1 MILVDQ
7 WNMLNSCEDPYEKK
21 NEKKKTTSKSYHV
34 LHTRLHIILKTQSCS
49 GFKEKFQSLCKSLT
63 IT

>member
-21 NEKKKTTSKSYHV
+21 KTKKKKPPQNLIMFY
-34 LHTRLHIILKTQSCS
+34 TQ
-49 GFKEKFQSLCKSLT
+49 GY
-63 IT
+63 I

>member
-21 NEKKKTTSKSYHV
+21 NEKKTHLK
-34 LHTRLHIILKTQSCS
+34 ILSCFTHKVTYN
-49 GFKEKFQSLCKSLT
+49 FKNSIMQWF
-63 IT
+63 

>member
-21 NEKKKTTSKSYHV
+21 KTKKNPPQNLTHKVTYN
-34 LHTRLHIILKTQSCS
+34 
-49 GFKEKFQSLCKSLT
+49 FKNSIMQWF
-63 IT
+63 

>member
-21 NEKKKTTSKSYHV
+21 KRKKKPPQNLIMFY
-34 LHTRLHIILKTQSCS
+34 TQ
-49 GFKEKFQSLCKSLT
+49 GY
-63 IT
+63 I

>member
-21 NEKKKTTSKSYHV
+21 KTKKKPTSKSYHV

>member
-21 NEKKKTTSKSYHV
+21 KNEKKPTSKSY
-34 LHTRLHIILKTQSCS
+34 TQ
-49 GFKEKFQSLCKSLT
+49 GY
-63 IT
+63 I

>member
-21 NEKKKTTSKSYHV
+21 KKRKKTHLKI

>member
-1 MILVDQ
+1 
-7 WNMLNSCEDPYEKK
+7 MLNSCEDPYEKK
-21 NEKKKTTSKSYHV
+21 KTKKKTTSKSYHV